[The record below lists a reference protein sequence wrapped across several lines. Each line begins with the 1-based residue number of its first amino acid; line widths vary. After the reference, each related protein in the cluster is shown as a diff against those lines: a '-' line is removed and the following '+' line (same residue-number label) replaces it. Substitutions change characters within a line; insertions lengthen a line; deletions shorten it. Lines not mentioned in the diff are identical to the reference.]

1 MNMVHAEQETSAMK
15 NANQTVKRQPQYRV
29 IVESVDGKG
38 VSYIGLG
45 DTPEAAMNEV
55 KDILRRMA
63 EVSA

>member
-1 MNMVHAEQETSAMK
+1 MK